1 MQINL
6 YDTII
11 KLWILLK
18 EQNTNATNGTYT
30 RNDTTELLVVLL
42 CIQKVPGSNI
52 NQETGYPDWSV
63 L

>member
-18 EQNTNATNGTYT
+18 DQNTNATNGTYKM
-30 RNDTTELLVVLL
+30 NDTTELLVFLL
-42 CIQKVPGSNI
+42 FIQKIPGSNI
-52 NQETGYPDWSV
+52 NQETGYLDWSV

>member
-18 EQNTNATNGTYT
+18 DQNTNATNGTYKM
-30 RNDTTELLVVLL
+30 NYATELLVFLL
-42 CIQKVPGSNI
+42 FIHKIPGSNI
-52 NQETGYPDWSV
+52 NQETGYLDWSV